1 MDLRQAVLD
10 RYSVR
15 SYQPGGIETGQL
27 EQIKSWLIEGEKP
40 PFSTPVSL
48 YLLESKN
55 LDGRGKIGT
64 YGTIKGAE
72 IYLAGSV
79 AGDTA
84 YGLEDFA
91 FLFER
96 MILKI
101 TSLALGS
108 CWLGASFKR
117 GQCSRFIDLE
127 EGQLIPAIS
136 PVGVAAEHR
145 SLRETLTQKLM
156 HSRRRKSAEELFFD
170 QTLTRPLVLD
180 DRNRLPFELVRLA
193 PSAMNRQ
200 PWRIVREG
208 KRFHFYRVGDRKKV
222 ENGAIDLARLDMGIA
237 MCHFDIGARS
247 LGWQGEWV
255 SQDPWLAGVPRELD
269 YRFSFAM

>member
-15 SYQPGGIETGQL
+15 TYKPGGIENGQL
-27 EQIKSWLIEGEKP
+27 EQIKSWLIEVEKP
-40 PFSTPVSL
+40 PFSTPVKL
-48 YLLESKN
+48 YLLESGKIS
-55 LDGRGKIGT
+55 GRRKIGT

-72 IYLAGSV
+72 LYLAGSV

-96 MILKI
+96 LILKL

-117 GQCSRFIDLE
+117 SQFTDLFDLKAGQV
-127 EGQLIPAIS
+127 IPAVS
-136 PVGVAAEHR
+136 PVGIPAEHR
-145 SLRETLTQKLM
+145 SLRETVTQKLM
-156 HSRRRKSAEELFFD
+156 RPRQRKSAEELFFD
-170 QTLTRPLVLD
+170 KSVARPLALS

-208 KRFHFYRVGDRKKV
+208 KRFHFYCTGEKKKV
-222 ENGAIDLARLDMGIA
+222 DNGAIDLPRLDMGIA

-255 SQDPWLAGVPRELD
+255 SQDPWLAGVPRGLD